1 MEGYLYYVHS
11 HKLRL
16 NHPRKRYVV
25 LVGNRASSYK
35 DKPASKDATPVRS
48 GPIELYT
55 RVIDHGREVIHSRV
69 YFTFSLHHPEKYE
82 DHLKFGSRSAEEAA
96 KWMQAFRQAAEEEG
110 APGNDRPFVPAPGK
124 RWHPFRYCKCNRVV
138 HPADSRD
145 WTGSLLAK
153 DASPDVVA
161 TSPWQ
166 IFGCKNGLRLFKETT
181 DDKGNLKDKRGEDP
195 PALMSVGV
203 VHATSEAIFETV
215 MSLGASRAE
224 WDFCFWKGR
233 VIEHVDG
240 HTDVVHKQLHTHWLP
255 WRMNPRDLLLHRYWR
270 REDDGSY
277 VILYHSVTHEKCPTR
292 SGFRR
297 AWLKSGGYVISPL
310 QRQGGFHERSLVKH
324 MLMVD
329 WKDWKA
335 FWVPSRNR
343 DMTLCML
350 ERVAAIR
357 ELYKVKEKPVIDQ
370 ESTELNDESLG
381 AVVQAESRDVSKVSS
396 LQQQEGKGPQPLI
409 EESQSTFLQGADD
422 EFFDAEESS
431 QEHEVDSEL
440 QYSSESEGTFD
451 ETDQKKQKIL
461 AAATLRKRLHDL
473 ASAQRETQRQ
483 RSHRGTDLD
492 AVTFLNQ
499 EGSLPM
505 STSSSSYNSWSTA
518 DASTFLIR
526 GKQYLKNQKKVKA
539 GNPIM
544 QFVAADWFKSDK
556 REDHVASRSGCV
568 LQKLEAQQKSDAEV
582 GDLFFFVINLQ
593 VPGTPTHSLV
603 LYYMVS
609 QPLSRFPLLESF
621 VHEDD
626 RYRNSRFKLIPHIA
640 KGSWIVKQSVG
651 KTACLVGEALEI
663 TYFSGHN
670 YLELDVDIGSSSV
683 AKGVVNLVI
692 GYLSKLVIEM
702 AFLIQANTEEELPEN
717 ILGTCRL
724 SNLDM
729 TKAISAPAT

>member
-35 DKPASKDATPVRS
+35 DKPASKDVTPVRS

-82 DHLKFGSRSAEEAA
+82 DHLTFGSSSAEEAA
-96 KWMQAFRQAAEEEG
+96 KWMQAFRQAAEEKG

-124 RWHPFRYCKCNRVV
+124 RWHPFRLSGHKGSGHV
-138 HPADSRD
+138 HDTSGAGGDSMHRED
-145 WTGSLLAK
+145 S
-153 DASPDVVA
+153 
-161 TSPWQ
+161 TSN
-166 IFGCKNGLRLFKETT
+166 FAGLRLFKETT

-310 QRQGGFHERSLVKH
+310 QPQGGFQERSLVKH

-335 FWVPSRNR
+335 FWVPTRNR

-357 ELYKVKEKPVIDQ
+357 ELYKVKEKPVINQ

-381 AVVQAESRDVSKVSS
+381 TVVQAESRDVSKVSS
-396 LQQQEGKGPQPLI
+396 LQQQEGKGPQPSI

-431 QEHEVDSEL
+431 REHEVDSEL

-451 ETDQKKQKIL
+451 ETDQKKQVGGGSQKIL
-461 AAATLRKRLHDL
+461 AAATFRKRLHDL

-505 STSSSSYNSWSTA
+505 GTSSNSYNSWSTA

-568 LQKLEAQQKSDAEV
+568 LQKLEAQQKSAAEV